1 MYNENTA
8 VYAYC
13 DSENSS
19 IIKEVLNSLGYP
31 NIADTGWN
39 QETSFDNIIRVLVYV
54 LCIPIMFITR
64 IWIYPV
70 VYKSAGVSRRKALE
84 LGDSR
89 KEIIPKLIELSKNP
103 KQTKLFAMIHNY
115 ISLPAYIAV
124 VLAIISCFTDRV
136 ENILDGFGLAIPLVM
151 VVCALIFITIDK
163 RMSK

>member
-1 MYNENTA
+1 
-8 VYAYC
+8 
-13 DSENSS
+13 
-19 IIKEVLNSLGYP
+19 
-31 NIADTGWN
+31 
-39 QETSFDNIIRVLVYV
+39 
-54 LCIPIMFITR
+54 MFITR

-136 ENILDGFGLAIPLVM
+136 ENILDGFGLVIPLVM